1 METQVFDM
9 QKLDKNLIE
18 ETSLAVGI
26 NPAYI
31 EKDYYVVEL
40 LKIIACFQTD
50 SFNVIFTGGTS
61 LSKGFKIINRF
72 SEDIDFMVLA
82 DSEDSR
88 SVYRNFR
95 NELFKKIDETDILK
109 VSQDG
114 MIIGN
119 ESRFFSFYV
128 DYPKLF
134 DDKSLR
140 QQVKIEIS
148 AKPIR
153 LSPIKRPIFS
163 WIDEYLSNGN
173 LVTIN
178 CLSPLETAANKFS
191 AFLWRADCK
200 DRKSKDKKK
209 NDPTIVRHLYDL
221 FKLQNV
227 IFENE
232 DEFYSLILKIYD
244 DDKNRGDKT
253 NSLSLKEF
261 ADMTLLKIKSDSLY
275 EKEFSDF
282 VINMVYKN
290 SDIINYSL
298 VLEYY
303 SKLVKQIQ
311 G

>member
-1 METQVFDM
+1 ML
-9 QKLDKNLIE
+9 KLDEKLIQ
-18 ETSLAVGI
+18 ETSLSTGI

-40 LKIIACFQTD
+40 LRLIASFQSD
-50 SFNVIFTGGTS
+50 DFSVVFTGGTS
-61 LSKGFKIINRF
+61 LSKGFQIINRF
-72 SEDIDFMVLA
+72 SEDIDFMVL
-82 DSEDSR
+82 SKEEESR

-95 NELFKKIDETDILK
+95 KSLLKKIDDTGILN
-109 VSQDG
+109 VSSEE

-148 AKPIR
+148 AKTIR
-153 LSPIKRPIFS
+153 LLPEERTIAS
-163 WIDEYLSNGN
+163 WIDEYLDNGN
-173 LVTIN
+173 SLNIN

-200 DRKSKDKKK
+200 DRTSDDKKK

-221 FKLQNV
+221 FKLQTV
-227 IFENE
+227 ISNNE
-232 DEFYSLILKIYD
+232 SKFYSLISKIYD

-253 NSLSLKEF
+253 NNLSLKEF
-261 ADMTLLKIKSDSLY
+261 ASATLSKILSDSMY
-275 EKEFSDF
+275 EKEFTDF
-282 VINMVYKN
+282 VTNMVYKN
-290 SDIINYSL
+290 SDIISYFV
-298 VLEYY
+298 VLDNY
-303 SKLVKQIQ
+303 SKLIQQIE

>member
-1 METQVFDM
+1 ML
-9 QKLDKNLIE
+9 KLDEKLIQ
-18 ETSLAVGI
+18 ETSLSTEI

-40 LKIIACFQTD
+40 LRLIASFQSD
-50 SFNVIFTGGTS
+50 DFSVVFTGGTS
-61 LSKGFKIINRF
+61 LSKGFQIINRF
-72 SEDIDFMVLA
+72 SEDIDFMVL
-82 DSEDSR
+82 SKEEESR

-95 NELFKKIDETDILK
+95 KSLLKKIDDTGILN
-109 VSQDG
+109 VSSEE

-148 AKPIR
+148 AKTIR
-153 LSPIKRPIFS
+153 LLPEERTIAS
-163 WIDEYLSNGN
+163 WIDEYLDNGN
-173 LVTIN
+173 SLNIN

-200 DRKSKDKKK
+200 DRTSDDKKK

-221 FKLQNV
+221 FKLQTV
-227 IFENE
+227 ISNNE
-232 DEFYSLILKIYD
+232 SKFYSLISKIYD

-253 NSLSLKEF
+253 NNLSLKEF
-261 ADMTLLKIKSDSLY
+261 ASATLSKILSDSMY
-275 EKEFSDF
+275 EKEFTDF
-282 VINMVYKN
+282 VTNMVYKN
-290 SDIINYSL
+290 SDIISYFVVMDN
-298 VLEYY
+298 Y
-303 SKLVKQIQ
+303 SKLIQQIE

>member
-1 METQVFDM
+1 ML
-9 QKLDKNLIE
+9 KLDEKLIQ
-18 ETSLAVGI
+18 ETSLSTGI

-40 LKIIACFQTD
+40 LRLIASFQSD
-50 SFNVIFTGGTS
+50 DFSVVFTGGTS
-61 LSKGFKIINRF
+61 LSKGFQIINRF
-72 SEDIDFMVLA
+72 SEDIDFMVL
-82 DSEDSR
+82 SKEEESR

-95 NELFKKIDETDILK
+95 KSLFKKIDDTGLLN
-109 VSQDG
+109 VSSEE

-148 AKPIR
+148 AKTIR
-153 LSPIKRPIFS
+153 LLPEERTIAS
-163 WIDEYLSNGN
+163 WIDEYLENGN
-173 LVTIN
+173 NLNIN

-191 AFLWRADCK
+191 AFLWRANCK
-200 DRKSKDKKK
+200 DRTSDNKKK

-221 FKLQNV
+221 FKLQTV
-227 IFENE
+227 ISNNE
-232 DEFYSLILKIYD
+232 SKFYSLISKIYD

-253 NSLSLKEF
+253 NNLSLKEF
-261 ADMTLLKIKSDSLY
+261 ASATLSKILSDSMN
-275 EKEFSDF
+275 EKEFTDF
-282 VINMVYKN
+282 VTNMVYKN
-290 SDIINYSL
+290 SDIIPYSVVLNNYSRL
-298 VLEYY
+298 IQ
-303 SKLVKQIQ
+303 QIE

>member
-1 METQVFDM
+1 ML
-9 QKLDKNLIE
+9 KLDEKLIQ
-18 ETSLAVGI
+18 ETSLFTEI

-40 LKIIACFQTD
+40 LRLIASFQSD
-50 SFNVIFTGGTS
+50 DFSVVFTGGTS
-61 LSKGFKIINRF
+61 LSKGFQIINRF
-72 SEDIDFMVLA
+72 SEDIDFMVL
-82 DSEDSR
+82 SKEEESR

-95 NELFKKIDETDILK
+95 KSLLKKIDDTGILN
-109 VSQDG
+109 VSSEE

-134 DDKSLR
+134 DDESLR

-148 AKPIR
+148 AKTIR
-153 LSPIKRPIFS
+153 LLPEERTIAS
-163 WIDEYLSNGN
+163 WIDEYLDNGN
-173 LVTIN
+173 SLNIN

-200 DRKSKDKKK
+200 DRTSDDKKK

-221 FKLQNV
+221 FKLQTV
-227 IFENE
+227 ISNNE
-232 DEFYSLILKIYD
+232 SKFYSLISKIYD

-253 NSLSLKEF
+253 NNLSLKEF
-261 ADMTLLKIKSDSLY
+261 ASATLSKILSDSMY
-275 EKEFSDF
+275 EKEFTDF
-282 VINMVYKN
+282 VTNMVYKN
-290 SDIINYSL
+290 SDIISYFV
-298 VLEYY
+298 VLDNY
-303 SKLVKQIQ
+303 SKLIQQIE

>member
-1 METQVFDM
+1 ML
-9 QKLDKNLIE
+9 KLDEKLIQ
-18 ETSLAVGI
+18 ETSLSTGI

-40 LKIIACFQTD
+40 LRLIASFQSD
-50 SFNVIFTGGTS
+50 DFSVVFTGGTS
-61 LSKGFKIINRF
+61 LSKGFQIINRF
-72 SEDIDFMVLA
+72 SEDIDFMVL
-82 DSEDSR
+82 SKEEESR

-95 NELFKKIDETDILK
+95 KSLLKKIDDTGILN
-109 VSQDG
+109 VSSEE

-148 AKPIR
+148 AKTIR
-153 LSPIKRPIFS
+153 LLPEERTIAS
-163 WIDEYLSNGN
+163 WIDEYLDNGN
-173 LVTIN
+173 SLNIN

-200 DRKSKDKKK
+200 DRTSDDKKK

-221 FKLQNV
+221 FKLQTV
-227 IFENE
+227 ISNNE
-232 DEFYSLILKIYD
+232 SKFYSLISKIYD

-253 NSLSLKEF
+253 NNLSLKEF
-261 ADMTLLKIKSDSLY
+261 ASATLSKILSDSMY
-275 EKEFSDF
+275 EKEFTDF
-282 VINMVYKN
+282 VTNMVYKN
-290 SDIINYSL
+290 SDIIPYSVVLNNYSRL
-298 VLEYY
+298 IQ
-303 SKLVKQIQ
+303 QIE

>member
-1 METQVFDM
+1 ML
-9 QKLDKNLIE
+9 KLDEKLIQ
-18 ETSLAVGI
+18 ETSLSTGI

-40 LKIIACFQTD
+40 LRLIASFQSD
-50 SFNVIFTGGTS
+50 DFSVVFTGGTS
-61 LSKGFKIINRF
+61 LSKGFQIINRF
-72 SEDIDFMVLA
+72 SEDIDFMVL
-82 DSEDSR
+82 SKEEESR

-95 NELFKKIDETDILK
+95 KSLLKKIDDTGILN
-109 VSQDG
+109 VSSEE

-148 AKPIR
+148 AKTIR
-153 LSPIKRPIFS
+153 LLPEERTIAS
-163 WIDEYLSNGN
+163 WIDEYLDNGN
-173 LVTIN
+173 SLNIN

-200 DRKSKDKKK
+200 DRTSDDKKK

-221 FKLQNV
+221 FKLQTV
-227 IFENE
+227 ISNNE
-232 DEFYSLILKIYD
+232 SKFYSLISKIYD

-253 NSLSLKEF
+253 NNLSLKEF
-261 ADMTLLKIKSDSLY
+261 ASATLSKILSDSMY
-275 EKEFSDF
+275 EKEFTDF
-282 VINMVYKN
+282 VTNMVYKN
-290 SDIINYSL
+290 SDIIPYSV
-298 VLEYY
+298 VLNNY
-303 SKLVKQIQ
+303 SKLIQQIE

>member
-1 METQVFDM
+1 ML
-9 QKLDKNLIE
+9 KLDEKLIQ
-18 ETSLAVGI
+18 ETSLSTGI

-40 LKIIACFQTD
+40 LRLIASFQSD
-50 SFNVIFTGGTS
+50 DFSVIFTGGTS
-61 LSKGFKIINRF
+61 LSKGFQIINRF
-72 SEDIDFMVLA
+72 SEDIDFMVL
-82 DSEDSR
+82 SKEEESR

-95 NELFKKIDETDILK
+95 KSLLKKIDDTGILN
-109 VSQDG
+109 VSSEE

-140 QQVKIEIS
+140 QQVKIEIL
-148 AKPIR
+148 AKTIR
-153 LSPIKRPIFS
+153 LLPEERTIAS
-163 WIDEYLSNGN
+163 WIDEYLDNGN
-173 LVTIN
+173 SLNIN

-200 DRKSKDKKK
+200 DRTSDDKKK

-221 FKLQNV
+221 FKLQTV
-227 IFENE
+227 ISNNE
-232 DEFYSLILKIYD
+232 SKFYSLISKIYD

-253 NSLSLKEF
+253 NNLSLKEF
-261 ADMTLLKIKSDSLY
+261 ASATLSKILSDSMY
-275 EKEFSDF
+275 EKEFTDF
-282 VINMVYKN
+282 VTNMVYKN
-290 SDIINYSL
+290 SDIISYFV
-298 VLEYY
+298 VLDNY
-303 SKLVKQIQ
+303 SKLIQQIE

>member
-1 METQVFDM
+1 ML
-9 QKLDKNLIE
+9 KLDEKLIQ
-18 ETSLAVGI
+18 ETSLSTGI

-40 LKIIACFQTD
+40 LRLIASFQSD
-50 SFNVIFTGGTS
+50 DFSVVFTGGTS
-61 LSKGFKIINRF
+61 LSKGFQIINRF
-72 SEDIDFMVLA
+72 SEDIDFMVL
-82 DSEDSR
+82 SKEEESR

-95 NELFKKIDETDILK
+95 KSLLKKIDDTGILN
-109 VSQDG
+109 VSSEE

-148 AKPIR
+148 AKTIR
-153 LSPIKRPIFS
+153 LLPEERTIAS
-163 WIDEYLSNGN
+163 WIDEYLDNGN
-173 LVTIN
+173 SLNIN

-191 AFLWRADCK
+191 AFLWRANCK
-200 DRKSKDKKK
+200 DRTSDNKKK

-221 FKLQNV
+221 FKLQTV
-227 IFENE
+227 ISNNE
-232 DEFYSLILKIYD
+232 SKFYSLISKIYD

-253 NSLSLKEF
+253 NNLSLKEF
-261 ADMTLLKIKSDSLY
+261 ASATLSKILSDSMY
-275 EKEFSDF
+275 EKEFTDF
-282 VINMVYKN
+282 VTNMVYKN
-290 SDIINYSL
+290 SDIISYFV
-298 VLEYY
+298 VLDNY
-303 SKLVKQIQ
+303 SKLIQQIE